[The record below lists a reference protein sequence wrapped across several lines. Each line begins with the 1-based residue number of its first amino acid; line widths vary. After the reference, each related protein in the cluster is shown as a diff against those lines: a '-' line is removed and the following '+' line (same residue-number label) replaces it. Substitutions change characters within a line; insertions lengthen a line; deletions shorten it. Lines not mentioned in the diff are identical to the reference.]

1 MGMNNYP
8 QKKIIT
14 FNKFTQDFDFSVNV
28 NGLDH
33 LGEKEIS
40 YLGPYLNL
48 TSDHVSGVAEAFAK
62 HSAEVNVETKGIKA
76 HFNLDDSGILALEST
91 EAVFEKNFTV
101 EMQIAAEKEKEAAE
115 ESEVKA
121 KEAEETW
128 AKLGDKISSFWGGDS
143 EKKEGESEEGAGDQK
158 EKKDKDGK

>member
-1 MGMNNYP
+1 MG
-8 QKKIIT
+8 
-14 FNKFTQDFDFSVNV
+14 
-28 NGLDH
+28 
-33 LGEKEIS
+33 
-40 YLGPYLNL
+40 NL

-101 EMQIAAEKEKEAAE
+101 EMQIAAEKEKETAE
-115 ESEVKA
+115 ES
-121 KEAEETW
+121 EAEETW

-143 EKKEGESEEGAGDQK
+143 EKEEGESEEGAGDQR
-158 EKKDKDGK
+158 EKKSESDSEGGKKKAEETK